1 MKCHYTYQVTRTA
14 QVQET
19 APSTSKKN
27 RKIWL
32 QNMNEEQADS
42 LVFPS
47 DSFAPAFVIF
57 FLKSSKLGGHQYHVP
72 FNLMKY

>member
-1 MKCHYTYQVTRTA
+1 MKCHYTNQVTRTA

-42 LVFPS
+42 W
-47 DSFAPAFVIF
+47 SFRQIHLRFGDFF
-57 FLKSSKLGGHQYHVP
+57 FLKK
-72 FNLMKY
+72 